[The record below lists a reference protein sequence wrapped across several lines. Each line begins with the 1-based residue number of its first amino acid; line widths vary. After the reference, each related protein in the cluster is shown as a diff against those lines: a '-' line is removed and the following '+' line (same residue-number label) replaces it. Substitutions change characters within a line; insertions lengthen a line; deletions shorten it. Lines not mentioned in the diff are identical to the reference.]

1 MLSGSLKRGRG
12 SCPELSGVVSPSAS
26 RTLMKFLMAASILGS
41 SFANLSNGASTWLQQ
56 LLGGRACRPIG
67 AVLRKPHPRRWCR
80 CLLVPAFN
88 TRKISHNLKSPIC
101 TGGWLRTRWQHTMH
115 TFSAFWL
122 RSSVVS
128 VLISLI
134 SDTDL
139 IEIEDIKLIFDV
151 ARIASGLPVLSVT
164 GCLCIAVSQ
173 STADPAR
180 GFLQGK
186 KNSP

>member
-1 MLSGSLKRGRG
+1 MGLIHVNATNNHGQH
-12 SCPELSGVVSPSAS
+12 ELIVCSAE
-26 RTLMKFLMAASILGS
+26 KKNNIL
-41 SFANLSNGASTWLQQ
+41 
-56 LLGGRACRPIG
+56 
-67 AVLRKPHPRRWCR
+67 
-80 CLLVPAFN
+80 AFD
-88 TRKISHNLKSPIC
+88 
-101 TGGWLRTRWQHTMH
+101 

-180 GFLQGK
+180 GFPQGK
-186 KNSP
+186 KNS

>member
-1 MLSGSLKRGRG
+1 
-12 SCPELSGVVSPSAS
+12 
-26 RTLMKFLMAASILGS
+26 
-41 SFANLSNGASTWLQQ
+41 
-56 LLGGRACRPIG
+56 
-67 AVLRKPHPRRWCR
+67 
-80 CLLVPAFN
+80 
-88 TRKISHNLKSPIC
+88 
-101 TGGWLRTRWQHTMH
+101 MH

-180 GFLQGK
+180 GFTVIIGNADA
-186 KNSP
+186 KNWSRARDWNPTTTAACEKL

>member
-1 MLSGSLKRGRG
+1 MVKGRVLHRKSMLSFYR
-12 SCPELSGVVSPSAS
+12 
-26 RTLMKFLMAASILGS
+26 
-41 SFANLSNGASTWLQQ
+41 
-56 LLGGRACRPIG
+56 
-67 AVLRKPHPRRWCR
+67 
-80 CLLVPAFN
+80 
-88 TRKISHNLKSPIC
+88 
-101 TGGWLRTRWQHTMH
+101 
-115 TFSAFWL
+115 FSAFWL

-180 GFLQGK
+180 GFVQGK
-186 KNSP
+186 KTLCIYFLKVLGL

>member
-1 MLSGSLKRGRG
+1 
-12 SCPELSGVVSPSAS
+12 
-26 RTLMKFLMAASILGS
+26 
-41 SFANLSNGASTWLQQ
+41 
-56 LLGGRACRPIG
+56 
-67 AVLRKPHPRRWCR
+67 
-80 CLLVPAFN
+80 
-88 TRKISHNLKSPIC
+88 
-101 TGGWLRTRWQHTMH
+101 MH

-180 GFLQGK
+180 GFIQRK
-186 KNSP
+186 KTLRRPGLYPVIRIMCAASIKALAIATCFELLAVATQARYTHNPRPGL

>member
-1 MLSGSLKRGRG
+1 MGTFDAVARASSDAVSWPYARATHLNAHVFGRG
-12 SCPELSGVVSPSAS
+12 
-26 RTLMKFLMAASILGS
+26 
-41 SFANLSNGASTWLQQ
+41 
-56 LLGGRACRPIG
+56 
-67 AVLRKPHPRRWCR
+67 
-80 CLLVPAFN
+80 
-88 TRKISHNLKSPIC
+88 LKSDPIIW
-101 TGGWLRTRWQHTMH
+101 TTLNTSYSAGGFSVH
-115 TFSAFWL
+115 TFSGFWL

-180 GFLQGK
+180 G
-186 KNSP
+186 SPR